1 MKINPWT
8 TIATWH
14 KLRAD
19 NVLVYKVNKQDL
31 TDIDGILSQADYLS
45 PLEVK
50 RAKQYKY
57 KKDHDTYLLARCALR
72 QITAQHLH
80 INPQDLSL
88 HFGEYGKPYSP
99 DYPKYHFNLSHSGDM
114 ILIGIAS
121 SPLGVDV
128 EYCND
133 TIDYLSIANSVFSK
147 EEISSLTSLNSKHR
161 GQAFY
166 NIWTKKEAYIKAIGK
181 GLQAPLVDFSLRAF
195 DNGYSNLT
203 SVKWDHQECHNWQV
217 FNVEMEGP
225 YQAALSVGAGVGEVE
240 LVGMGV
246 MLS

>member
-147 EEISSLTSLNSKHR
+147 EEISSLTSRKMGPPRMSQLAGIQCRDGGAVSGCVECR
-161 GQAFY
+161 GRC
-166 NIWTKKEAYIKAIGK
+166 GR
-181 GLQAPLVDFSLRAF
+181 G
-195 DNGYSNLT
+195 
-203 SVKWDHQECHNWQV
+203 
-217 FNVEMEGP
+217 
-225 YQAALSVGAGVGEVE
+225 GVGGDGCYA
-240 LVGMGV
+240 LLTLP
-246 MLS
+246 MLYSLLLDASYNPLKDHPGL